1 MAQTTDTSPTAVSK
15 SIPSVELN
23 ADGELTPVVFFPGRV
38 LFNLKATHG
47 IPLDFAIDHILNANP
62 DGPRCFIEW
71 PSYIE
76 EARRN
81 KRWDFQTY
89 DDIRHALEDCVSYS
103 KEQQKEI
110 LDRFKIFVLKY
121 PHPEVK

>member
-1 MAQTTDTSPTAVSK
+1 MVTVNSAPSYPQEFGVRDGGYRAV
-15 SIPSVELN
+15 
-23 ADGELTPVVFFPGRV
+23 VVFPGRE

-47 IPLDFAIDHILNANP
+47 VPLDFAIDHIMAADHHGL
-62 DGPRCFIEW
+62 RCVIEW

-89 DDIRHALEDCVSYS
+89 DDIRHALEDCESYS
-103 KEQQKEI
+103 KEFQKEI
-110 LDRFKIFVLKY
+110 LDRFKAYVLKY
-121 PHPEVK
+121 PHPEMK